1 MKVRSIT
8 IPDLYHFQN
17 LHLDL
22 TYPAGHPKAG
32 QALDKVCIIG
42 QSGTGKTTLLKL
54 ISTLSYRKSRYD
66 QIASFN
72 KIRNIDVEFEF
83 DDVTVTKR
91 LKNDKSVDENIVE
104 DWLDYL
110 KGGETLSLNAVKKLW
125 SDFKNRVSPL
135 SIYFPADLV
144 YDLEADS
151 SNIFDYTE
159 RKIIDFSVE
168 KAADIWNII
177 LHKIQKYQ
185 EEELII
191 RQQISKVA
199 EKSNSIE
206 EIQQA
211 VKGLEEWRKNAFN
224 PVEDVAQNCLNDLLR
239 HFGLRVKTEL
249 DFQKKEDIGFLKV
262 EDFDNNEVPNGLL
275 STGTKQVMLSALP
288 LYLLKPNNCQIL
300 YDEPERSLYPDLQR
314 FIVDYYASLTTN
326 SQFFFSTHSPI
337 IASSFEP
344 WEIVELKFDEKWN
357 VYRDKYY
364 EGENHVD
371 NYFVDPRYLDYDLI
385 LKKVFDLKDTS
396 TDLRM
401 EALVELTMLKNQ
413 LDQLKK
419 ESKLQTQEAKEIL
432 ARYKSLAQKL
442 AWKTE

>member
-1 MKVRSIT
+1 M
-8 IPDLYHFQN
+8 YHFQN

-32 QALDKVCIIG
+32 RALDKVCIIG

-54 ISTLSYRKSRYD
+54 ISILSYRTSQFD
-66 QIASFN
+66 QVGSLD
-72 KIRNIDVEFEF
+72 KIKNIEIEFEF
-83 DDVTVTKR
+83 SDVTATKY
-91 LKNDKSVDENIVE
+91 LEADISSDDTVKSYWRN
-104 DWLDYL
+104 YL
-110 KGGETLSLNAVKKLW
+110 KAGEPLSPDAVNKLW
-125 SDFKNRVSPL
+125 SELNSRILPL

-151 SNIFDYTE
+151 SSVNDYTKK
-159 RKIIDFSVE
+159 RTIDFSTE
-168 KAADIWNII
+168 KAADIWSII
-177 LHKIQKYQ
+177 LNKIQKYQ
-185 EEELII
+185 EEELKI

-199 EKSNSIE
+199 EKSDNIQ
-206 EIQQA
+206 EIQRA
-211 VKGLEEWRKNAFN
+211 VKELEEWRQSAFN
-224 PVEDVAQNCLNDLLR
+224 PVEDVAQNCLNDVLH
-239 HFGLRVKTEL
+239 HFGLRVKTAL
-249 DFQKKEDIGFLKV
+249 DFQKKEDIGFLKI
-262 EDFDNNEVPNGLL
+262 EDFENNEVPNGLL

-288 LYLLKPNNCQIL
+288 LYLLKPNKCQIL

-314 FIVDYYASLTTN
+314 FIIDYYVSLTTD

-344 WEIVELKFDEKWN
+344 WEIVELKFDEKWY

-396 TDLRM
+396 SDLRM
-401 EALVELTMLKNQ
+401 EALVELSMLKNQ
-413 LDQLKK
+413 LDTLKQ
-419 ESKLQTQEAKEIL
+419 EGKLQTEKAKAIL
-432 ARYKSLAQKL
+432 TRYKSLAQKL